1 MMGLKEIS
9 LMVQHFMERTA
20 PTVIWI
26 LAAEDF
32 LAAAA
37 YAISG
42 NWRWATYWFAAGVIC
57 SVVPKG

>member
-9 LMVQHFMERTA
+9 LAMQHFMARSA
-20 PTVIWI
+20 PTVIWV
-26 LAAEDF
+26 LVAEDY
-32 LAAAA
+32 AAAVC
-37 YAISG
+37 YAIAG

>member
-9 LMVQHFMERTA
+9 LAVQHFMARTA

-26 LAAEDF
+26 LAAEDYV
-32 LAAAA
+32 AAAA